1 MMGRTTRKNPEG
13 RRRPTESDPNVN
25 LPDEN
30 GWTPL
35 MKACNRESLDKVNRL
50 IAAGADV
57 RKADAERFGPMM
69 CACVEGRTD
78 VVLFLISHSAKVDGT
93 ATSGRTPLS
102 WTVTRGDFEETAK
115 ALISAGANV
124 NHRDKDGFTPLM
136 RAALMNNV
144 HCFGLLLRNGADPT
158 PVNAHWHKTALEMA
172 IERGSDELR
181 NLAESV
187 RSGQDRR

>member
-1 MMGRTTRKNPEG
+1 MMGRTTRKNPEV

-102 WTVTRGDFEETAK
+102 WT
-115 ALISAGANV
+115 
-124 NHRDKDGFTPLM
+124 
-136 RAALMNNV
+136 
-144 HCFGLLLRNGADPT
+144 
-158 PVNAHWHKTALEMA
+158 
-172 IERGSDELR
+172 
-181 NLAESV
+181 
-187 RSGQDRR
+187 